1 MEMPSILTVAGI
13 SLLLG
18 FRHAFE
24 PDHLAAVSTLATRQ
38 GRLWDASRLGVAW
51 GLGHTASIAVVALI
65 MVAGGIHLPEKLWPA
80 ADFLVGVLLILLG
93 AAVIRRYAMGRW
105 HLHAHAHDG
114 AAHLHLHSHAADPSH
129 AHGHR
134 APDVRRSL
142 GFGLLHGLAGSG
154 AIVVLLVASV
164 PTRGAQLAYVAAFG
178 VGTVVGMLAVSLSLG
193 AAVRYA
199 SRRGERW
206 ANVLHLGSAAMS
218 VTVGA
223 LLAWEMAGKL

>member
-1 MEMPSILTVAGI
+1 MI
-13 SLLLG
+13 
-18 FRHAFE
+18 
-24 PDHLAAVSTLATRQ
+24 
-38 GRLWDASRLGVAW
+38 
-51 GLGHTASIAVVALI
+51 
-65 MVAGGIHLPEKLWPA
+65 AGGLHLPEKLWPA
-80 ADFLVGVLLILLG
+80 ADFLVGVLLIVLG
-93 AAVIRRYAMGRW
+93 GAVIRRYVMGRW
-105 HLHAHAHDG
+105 HLHAHSHDG
-114 AAHLHLHSHAADPSH
+114 AAHLHLHSHAASASH
-129 AHGHR
+129 LHSHR
-134 APDVRRSL
+134 APDARRSL

-206 ANVLHLGSAAMS
+206 ATVLHLGSAAMS

-223 LLAWEMAGKL
+223 LLAWEMAGRL